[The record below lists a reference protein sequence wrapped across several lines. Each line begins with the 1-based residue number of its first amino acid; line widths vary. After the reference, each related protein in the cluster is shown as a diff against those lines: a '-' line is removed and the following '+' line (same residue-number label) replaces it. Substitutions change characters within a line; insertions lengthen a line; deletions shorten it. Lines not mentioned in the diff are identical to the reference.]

1 MSIYG
6 TSRIVLDSSHSYG
19 DQPLGGHPG
28 NCLPYMGSSGTCPSQ
43 VGSLYMDP
51 RSHHPH
57 PPPQSLQRR
66 HPASL
71 MGLTAGNPV
80 PVPVMPN
87 SPSISSSL
95 GSLILSSGFTG
106 GGTKRGG
113 RVPRQGQW
121 QRQDSNSGLSDSKAL
136 NSHAAQLLAQVGK
149 DEAWGMSILFGR
161 RSQKHQ

>member
-1 MSIYG
+1 MPLPCQPNRAEED
-6 TSRIVLDSSHSYG
+6 SRPVLPPHLEGHVPFCPLPLPTLPLDSAA
-19 DQPLGGHPG
+19 
-28 NCLPYMGSSGTCPSQ
+28 
-43 VGSLYMDP
+43 
-51 RSHHPH
+51 RHPH

-80 PVPVMPN
+80 PVPVTPN
-87 SPSISSSL
+87 SPSISSSI

-106 GGTKRGG
+106 GETKRGG

-149 DEAWGMSILFGR
+149 DEVWGMSILFGR